1 VTAVDYGRSFA
12 GFYDRIF
19 PPGEGAEQTAALLA
33 RLHSGDGLPALELG
47 VGTGRIALPLAERI
61 GEVVGVDLSGD
72 MLDVL
77 RARAPRAVTAVH
89 ADMRTYADDRRYG
102 LVYCVCGT
110 LSMVL
115 DEAGQ
120 KQVLQTCAKALAPGG
135 AVVVETHNPAY
146 VEAIHDGRPRDS
158 FFVPY
163 PGGDSGLLTYSN
175 LDPRGR
181 VWQLSHIW
189 FEDGGAQVASE
200 TSRLTTPEEVDA
212 YAGRAGLRLESRH
225 GDWTGAPFTGTE
237 PMFVSVY
244 R

>member
-1 VTAVDYGRSFA
+1 VTAAVDYGRQFA

-19 PPGEGAEQTAALLA
+19 PPGEGAEQTAEMLA
-33 RLHSGDGLPALELG
+33 GLHAGGAALELG

-61 GEVVGVDLSGD
+61 GEVVGVDLSSD

-77 RARAPRAVTAVH
+77 RARAPRAVTPVQ
-89 ADMRTYADDRRYG
+89 ADIRTYADDRRYG
-102 LVYCVCGT
+102 LVCCVCGT

-115 DEAGQ
+115 DEDGQ
-120 KQVLQTCAKALAPGG
+120 QQVLDTCARALAPGG
-135 AVVVETHNPAY
+135 PVVVETHNPAY
-146 VEAIHDGRPRDS
+146 VEAIHGGRPRDS

-163 PGGDSGLLTYSN
+163 PDGDSGLLTYSN

-181 VWQLSHIW
+181 IWQLSHIW

-200 TSRLTTPEEVDA
+200 TSRLTTPEEIDA
-212 YAGRAGLRLESRH
+212 YAERAGLRLEARH
-225 GDWTGAPFTGTE
+225 GDWAGAPFAGTE
-237 PMFVSVY
+237 PTVICVY